1 VWPLTPTSGAN
12 DHANP
17 RHQEEDGNGRRRG
30 KKTEEDFM
38 RMLWKKT
45 KQEKQTFSR
54 HPF

>member
-1 VWPLTPTSGAN
+1 LTPTSEVN

-17 RHQEEDGNGRRRG
+17 LHYEEHGYGRKRG

-45 KQEKQTFSR
+45 KEEKQTFSR